1 MNQVKLASLEMHGYK
16 TFARQTSL
24 EFPAST
30 TAIVGPNGSGKSNVA
45 DAIRWVLGEQ
55 SYSLLRAKKTEDMIY
70 IGSDQR
76 ARAGMASVSITFNN
90 ETNWLPIDYS
100 EVVLTRRAYRDGTN
114 EYLLNNQRVRLKDF
128 HELLAKTGLSDRT
141 YTIIGQ
147 GLVDM
152 ALSIKADERSK
163 LFEEAAGIG
172 LYRSRKEEALKRL
185 ETTQRNLE
193 RAMDIIDE
201 IKPRLRS
208 LEKQAARVGEYK
220 KVQESL
226 QEKLRE
232 WYGYHWFKAQ
242 EEIAKLK
249 VELEGAE
256 DASARAL
263 GLLRENQTASTA
275 LKDNISKQRELVNQ
289 LHQKLG
295 SLHDEIQSGNRD
307 LAVND
312 EREQALTRAQA
323 QIGDD
328 LAKLEETIASA
339 EETVIAL
346 AQEIEAETLALAQLQ
361 EKRAQIEAEMVTKR
375 TTKKDLEQ
383 QQSKLQTDLLSLEKQ
398 TLVLRSRKSEISN
411 RLESI
416 KRSLVSSQESL
427 QVLKSEEQTASEA
440 QAGIEKGLEALEE
453 QQREFENQR
462 KVIQENQLEI
472 KRALEENSALLNKLN
487 LDKNKLTNQL
497 QLLRQSQE
505 SLAGYSDGAKSLM
518 KNARVRQYGRTITD
532 LATKLDVPEKYEKA
546 LTAALGEAVD
556 LLVLPEDGLD
566 IDFLNRISP
575 LIEEK
580 VALVGLKGL
589 SKMEAQRVPTG
600 DGILGPAADLVRS
613 PETMSVLIHQLLSQY
628 LVVDSLE
635 RAFDLPPK
643 IRESYN
649 LVTLAG
655 EVLMRS
661 GIAILGKQK
670 SASKVS
676 FVRTRN
682 ELEDALASLEQKLT
696 EALAREKDLRQKLIN
711 ADQEMAKNQ
720 NGQRAL
726 DKQIS
731 DLRRELNNAAVNL
744 DKAQTRRKWTEKQ
757 MEDSERESRRLQDEQ
772 AVLKEKDAALRA
784 DTEKLAAAFETLRQ
798 TIGEQN
804 LDSLEHQ
811 YQYLQMECRVQEQAL
826 SHNRDTLRAQEQ
838 RLLSDRERMA
848 LLEQRSSANSE
859 ELSAL
864 REKKEQL
871 NTNLLRLNNEVE
883 AVRANELAE
892 NQTRL
897 KTSEEE
903 FQGLSD
909 LESELQKDLSFKERQ
924 VTHIQLELGRKQ
936 ERLESLRS
944 HIEDDFGLIELEYRN
959 EFSVSTPLPF
969 PDMVIETLSE
979 TATLPAGIEEEM
991 RGLKNHIRRIGVVNF
1006 DAEKEYVEV
1015 SERFKSLTSQIAD
1028 LQAAIQDIH
1037 RMISEL
1043 NEVMQREFLKTFKSV
1058 SMEFSK
1064 MFARLFNGGSA
1075 RLILSDESSP
1085 IEGGIEIEARLPG
1098 KREQGLVL
1106 LSGGERSLTAVALVF
1121 ALLKISPTPFCVLDE
1136 VDAML
1141 DESNVGRFIELLKD
1155 LSNETQF
1162 LLITHNRNTVQ
1173 AADVIYGVTMGKDG
1187 ASQVI
1192 SLRLDEVDESYV
1204 K

>member
-24 EFPAST
+24 EFLAST

-249 VELEGAE
+249 VELEDAE

-339 EETVIAL
+339 EETVTAL

-383 QQSKLQTDLLSLEKQ
+383 QQSKLQTDLLNLEKQ

-472 KRALEENSALLNKLN
+472 K
-487 LDKNKLTNQL
+487 
-497 QLLRQSQE
+497 
-505 SLAGYSDGAKSLM
+505 
-518 KNARVRQYGRTITD
+518 
-532 LATKLDVPEKYEKA
+532 
-546 LTAALGEAVD
+546 
-556 LLVLPEDGLD
+556 
-566 IDFLNRISP
+566 
-575 LIEEK
+575 
-580 VALVGLKGL
+580 
-589 SKMEAQRVPTG
+589 
-600 DGILGPAADLVRS
+600 
-613 PETMSVLIHQLLSQY
+613 
-628 LVVDSLE
+628 
-635 RAFDLPPK
+635 
-643 IRESYN
+643 
-649 LVTLAG
+649 
-655 EVLMRS
+655 
-661 GIAILGKQK
+661 
-670 SASKVS
+670 
-676 FVRTRN
+676 TRP
-682 ELEDALASLEQKLT
+682 
-696 EALAREKDLRQKLIN
+696 
-711 ADQEMAKNQ
+711 
-720 NGQRAL
+720 
-726 DKQIS
+726 
-731 DLRRELNNAAVNL
+731 
-744 DKAQTRRKWTEKQ
+744 
-757 MEDSERESRRLQDEQ
+757 
-772 AVLKEKDAALRA
+772 
-784 DTEKLAAAFETLRQ
+784 
-798 TIGEQN
+798 
-804 LDSLEHQ
+804 
-811 YQYLQMECRVQEQAL
+811 
-826 SHNRDTLRAQEQ
+826 
-838 RLLSDRERMA
+838 
-848 LLEQRSSANSE
+848 
-859 ELSAL
+859 
-864 REKKEQL
+864 
-871 NTNLLRLNNEVE
+871 
-883 AVRANELAE
+883 
-892 NQTRL
+892 
-897 KTSEEE
+897 
-903 FQGLSD
+903 
-909 LESELQKDLSFKERQ
+909 
-924 VTHIQLELGRKQ
+924 GRK
-936 ERLESLRS
+936 LR
-944 HIEDDFGLIELEYRN
+944 
-959 EFSVSTPLPF
+959 
-969 PDMVIETLSE
+969 
-979 TATLPAGIEEEM
+979 
-991 RGLKNHIRRIGVVNF
+991 
-1006 DAEKEYVEV
+1006 
-1015 SERFKSLTSQIAD
+1015 IA
-1028 LQAAIQDIH
+1028 QQ
-1037 RMISEL
+1037 
-1043 NEVMQREFLKTFKSV
+1043 T
-1058 SMEFSK
+1058 
-1064 MFARLFNGGSA
+1064 
-1075 RLILSDESSP
+1075 
-1085 IEGGIEIEARLPG
+1085 
-1098 KREQGLVL
+1098 
-1106 LSGGERSLTAVALVF
+1106 
-1121 ALLKISPTPFCVLDE
+1121 
-1136 VDAML
+1136 
-1141 DESNVGRFIELLKD
+1141 
-1155 LSNETQF
+1155 
-1162 LLITHNRNTVQ
+1162 
-1173 AADVIYGVTMGKDG
+1173 
-1187 ASQVI
+1187 
-1192 SLRLDEVDESYV
+1192 
-1204 K
+1204 

>member
-55 SYSLLRAKKTEDMIY
+55 SYSLLRAKRTEDMIY

-193 RAMDIIDE
+193 RALDIVDE

-208 LEKQAARVGEYK
+208 LERQAVRVGEYK

-226 QEKLRE
+226 QEKLRD

-242 EEIAKLK
+242 QDIAQLK
-249 VELEGAE
+249 AELESAE
-256 DASARAL
+256 EASAKAL
-263 GLLRENQTASTA
+263 GLLHSNQEASSA
-275 LKDNISKQRELVNQ
+275 MKENISTQRELVNQ

-295 SLHDEIQSGNRD
+295 SLHDKIQAGNRD

-312 EREQALTRAQA
+312 EREQALRKAQA
-323 QIGDD
+323 QISDD

-339 EETVIAL
+339 EESVAAL
-346 AQEIEAETLALAQLQ
+346 KQETETESQTLAQLR
-361 EKRAQIEAEMVTKR
+361 EKRTQIEDALVLERK
-375 TTKKDLEQ
+375 TKKELEIKQ
-383 QQSKLQTDLLSLEKQ
+383 TKLQTDLLSLEKQ

-411 RLESI
+411 RLESLR
-416 KRSLVSSQESL
+416 RSLVSSQETL
-427 QVLKSEEQTASEA
+427 QALKSEEETALDA
-440 QAGIEKGLEALEE
+440 QGGIEQRLAGLDE
-453 QQREFENQR
+453 QLRDIETQR
-462 KVIQENQLEI
+462 KANQENQLSI
-472 KRALEENSALLNKLN
+472 KKALEENSAQLNSLN
-487 LDKNKLTNQL
+487 LEKNKFTSQL
-497 QLLRQSQE
+497 QLLQQAQE
-505 SLAGYSDGAKSLM
+505 SLAGYSDGAKSFI

-546 LTAALGEAVD
+546 LTAALGEAID
-556 LLVLPEDGLD
+556 LLVLPDDGLD
-566 IDFLNRISP
+566 KDFLTKISS
-575 LIEEK
+575 LVDDK
-580 VALVGLKGL
+580 VALVGLKSL
-589 SKMEAQRVPTG
+589 SPAETQRAPTG
-600 DGILGPAADLVRS
+600 EGIIGTAAQLVRS
-613 PETMSVLIHQLLSQY
+613 PSTMSALVEKLLSQY

-635 RAFDLPPK
+635 HALDLQQK
-643 IRESYN
+643 LQERYN
-649 LVTLAG
+649 LVTLNG
-655 EVLMRS
+655 EVLLRS

-670 SASKVS
+670 AASKVS
-676 FVRTRN
+676 YVRTRT
-682 ELEDALASLEQKLT
+682 ELEETLAGLEQKFT
-696 EALAREKDLRQKLIN
+696 EAATRQKDLNQKLVN
-711 ADQEMAKNQ
+711 ADQEVVKIQ
-720 NGQRAL
+720 TGQRAL

-731 DLRRELNNAAVNL
+731 DLRRELNTAVVNL
-744 DKAQTRRKWTEKQ
+744 DKAQNRRKWTEKQ
-757 MEDSERESRRLQDEQ
+757 LEDSQREAARLQDEQ
-772 AVLKEKDAALRA
+772 TLLTDKDTALRMDA
-784 DTEKLAAAFETLRQ
+784 EKLGSALEALKQ
-798 TIGEQN
+798 SISEQN
-804 LDSLEHQ
+804 LDSLEQ
-811 YQYLQMECRVQEQAL
+811 QFQYLQMECRVQEQAL
-826 SHNRDTLRAQEQ
+826 AHNQETWRAQER
-838 RLLSDRERMA
+838 RLVSDRERMA
-848 LLEQRSSANSE
+848 LLNQRSSANSD
-859 ELSAL
+859 ELSLLQA
-864 REKKEQL
+864 RKTEL
-871 NTNLLRLNNEVE
+871 NGLLLGLNNEVD

-892 NQTRL
+892 NQTKL
-897 KTSEEE
+897 KGSENE
-903 FQGLSD
+903 FLGLGIV
-909 LESELQKDLSFKERQ
+909 ESELQKDLSFKERQ
-924 VTHIQLELGRKQ
+924 VTHFQLELGRKL

-969 PDMVIETLSE
+969 PDMVIESLSE
-979 TATLPAGIEEEM
+979 TPTLPVGIEEEM
-991 RGLKNHIRRIGVVNF
+991 RDLKNHIRRIGVVNF
-1006 DAEKEYVEV
+1006 EAEKEFIEV
-1015 SERFKSLTSQIAD
+1015 RERYDNLTTQISD
-1028 LQAAIQDIH
+1028 LQAAIQDIQ

-1043 NEVMQREFLKTFKSV
+1043 NDVMQREFLKTFKSV
-1058 SMEFSK
+1058 SLEFSK

-1162 LLITHNRNTVQ
+1162 MLITHNRNTVQ

-1187 ASQVI
+1187 ASQII